1 MDDETYPVELTAPSI
16 EPYRR
21 GNTGIDYVTTFDSG
35 VPGPHVMVN
44 ALTHGN
50 EICGAI
56 AVDFLFREGVRP
68 VRGKLTLGLAN
79 VAAYRNFDP
88 RVPTASRFVD
98 EDFNRIWSE
107 AVLDGPRKS
116 VELTRA
122 RQLRSLIDTVDYLL
136 DIHSMQHQ
144 TPPLGLSGPLKKGQS
159 FALDIGVPEVIV
171 ADQGHAA
178 GKRLRDYSFFGE
190 ASDPRNAYLVECG
203 QHWEKSSA
211 DVAIDCTLR
220 FLKSVDTVAPS
231 FLDRYLAKAPPP
243 KTPRVIQVT
252 EAVTVASDDFHFAG
266 PYRGMEEFEK
276 KGTEIARDGGK
287 PVLTP
292 YDGCVLIM
300 PSRRLKKGLT
310 AVRLGRYIA

>member
-1 MDDETYPVELTAPSI
+1 VDNDAYPVELTAPSI
-16 EPYRR
+16 EPYKR
-21 GNTGIDYVTTFDSG
+21 GNIGIDYVTTFDSG
-35 VPGPHVMVN
+35 TPGPHAMVN

-56 AVDFLFREGVRP
+56 ALDFLFREGARP
-68 VRGKLTLGLAN
+68 IRGKLTLAFAN
-79 VAAYRNFDP
+79 VAAYHAFDP
-88 RVPTASRFVD
+88 KKPSASRFID
-98 EDFNRIWSE
+98 EDFNRVWAES
-107 AVLDGPRKS
+107 VLDGPRKS
-116 VELTRA
+116 VELARA
-122 RQLRSLIDTVDYLL
+122 RQLRPLIDTVDYLL
-136 DIHSMQHQ
+136 DIHSMQHK

-159 FALDIGVPEVIV
+159 FALGIGAPEVVV

-178 GKRLRDYSFFGE
+178 GKRMRDYSFFGE
-190 ASDPRNAYLVECG
+190 ESDPRNAYLIECG

-220 FLKSVDTVAPS
+220 FLKHVDVVAPS
-231 FLDRYLAKAPPP
+231 FIARYLTKAAP
-243 KTPRVIQVT
+243 KQRVIQVT
-252 EAVTVASDDFHFAG
+252 EAVTVASDDFRFSG
-266 PYRGMEEFEK
+266 PYRGMEEFER

-300 PSRRLKKGLT
+300 PSRRLRKGLT

>member
-1 MDDETYPVELTAPSI
+1 MDDEVYPVELTAPSL
-16 EPYRR
+16 EPYKR

-56 AVDFLFREGVRP
+56 AVDFLFREGARP
-68 VRGKLTLGLAN
+68 VRGKLTLAFAN
-79 VAAYRNFDP
+79 VAAFRNFDP
-88 RVPTASRFVD
+88 KVPSASRFVD

-107 AVLDGPRKS
+107 AVLDGPRRS
-116 VELTRA
+116 VELARA
-122 RQLRSLIDTVDYLL
+122 RQLRPLVDTVDYLL
-136 DIHSMQHQ
+136 DIHSMQYQ
-144 TPPLGLSGPLKKGQS
+144 TPPLGLSGPLTKGRS
-159 FALDIGVPEVIV
+159 FALGIGVPEIVV

-190 ASDPRNAYLVECG
+190 DADPRNAYLVECG
-203 QHWEKSSA
+203 QHWEKTSA

-220 FLKSVDTVAPS
+220 FLEHVDVVAPS
-231 FLDRYLAKAPPP
+231 FLARHPADAPPKP
-243 KTPRVIQVT
+243 QRVIQVT
-252 EAVTVASDDFHFAG
+252 DAVTVASDDFHFVG
-266 PYRGMEEFEK
+266 PYRGMEEFGK

-300 PSRRLKKGLT
+300 PSRRLRKGLT

>member
-1 MDDETYPVELTAPSI
+1 MDDEAYPVELTAPSI
-16 EPYRR
+16 APYKR

-35 VPGPHVMVN
+35 KAGPHVMVN

-68 VRGKLTLGLAN
+68 VQGKLTLAFAN
-79 VAAYRNFDP
+79 VAAYHAFDP
-88 RVPTASRFVD
+88 KKPTASRFVD
-98 EDFNRIWSE
+98 EDFNRIWAEPVLNGSRRSSE
-107 AVLDGPRKS
+107 LA
-116 VELTRA
+116 RA
-122 RQLRSLIDTVDYLL
+122 RQLRPLIDTVDFLL
-136 DIHSMQHQ
+136 DIHSMQHK
-144 TPPLGLSGPLKKGQS
+144 TPPLGLSGPLKKGQTL
-159 FALDIGVPEVIV
+159 ALGIGVPEIVV

-178 GKRLRDYSFFGE
+178 GKRMRDYSFFGE

-203 QHWEKSSA
+203 QHWEKTSA
-211 DVAIDCTLR
+211 DVAIECSLR
-220 FLKSVDTVAPS
+220 FLQNTEAVAPS
-231 FLDRYLAKAPPP
+231 FIERYLP
-243 KTPRVIQVT
+243 KSQPKKQRVIQVT
-252 EAVTVASDDFHFAG
+252 EAVTVMNDDFHFAG

-276 KGTEIARDGGK
+276 QGTEIARDGGK

-300 PSRRLKKGLT
+300 PSRRLRKGLT